1 MQNNKG
7 THRHPYLNIVLVIR
21 LGISPLSAI
30 ILKVMELAH
39 IRLCSMLCAP

>member
-30 ILKVMELAH
+30 ILKAMELAH
-39 IRLCSMLCAP
+39 KLLY